1 MMTTAYKLPV
11 AVLIL
16 TSNVTISFE
25 S

>member
-1 MMTTAYKLPV
+1 MTTAYKLPV